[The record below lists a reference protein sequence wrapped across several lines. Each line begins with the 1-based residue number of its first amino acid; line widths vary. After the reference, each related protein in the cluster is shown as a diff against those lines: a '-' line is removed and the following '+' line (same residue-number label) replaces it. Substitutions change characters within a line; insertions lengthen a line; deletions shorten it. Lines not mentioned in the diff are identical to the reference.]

1 MQSCTFP
8 FSAPLILPL
17 MAQDDAPTMRENGVP
32 LTLGFGD
39 IKTETNNLKDNYTDI
54 AEVIAIHNYIHT
66 ITYIQLHSY
75 IHSYIH
81 TYNDIH
87 TYIQ

>member
-17 MAQDDAPTMRENGVP
+17 MAQYDAPTMRENGVP

-66 ITYIQLHSY
+66 ITYIHTY
-75 IHSYIH
+75 NYIH
-81 TYNDIH
+81 TITFIHTFIH

>member
-1 MQSCTFP
+1 
-8 FSAPLILPL
+8 

-54 AEVIAIHNYIHT
+54 AEVIAIHRLSAVRSTLGVRWSHFILNPFGILVLLPY
-66 ITYIQLHSY
+66 YKS
-75 IHSYIH
+75 
-81 TYNDIH
+81 
-87 TYIQ
+87 